1 MTASP
6 EPPPPPL
13 ASERLRHRFAP
24 HVRERGLRYHLQG
37 AVRIT
42 AADAAGI
49 TAAVQGTRRYM
60 VALGFDGDALEVSCT
75 CPAFGAGPC
84 KHIWATILSAER
96 SGLLDSRRT
105 GPLVDLA
112 ADPGLPPAS
121 EGYDDLGYG
130 PSYDAKGKSRAVL
143 GSLPRRESWRDRLDL
158 AARTVAPAI
167 APEPPGSQIVYVV
180 DVPATLAGG
189 VLAVEVAR
197 RRQSKA
203 GVWGAPGALRLS
215 PDAIPLLPEPAD
227 RELLALLVGAQDSPY
242 RFAGGNAAT
251 LYRLHNGLDQLLVPR
266 LCASGRCLL
275 RRDSDSPL
283 STLAWDPGEPWEFW
297 LEMRADDGHY
307 AVDGS
312 LRRGA
317 ERRPLGEPH
326 LIVDR
331 LVFFEGLAAPFDHAH
346 SMAIL
351 ADLRRRGVIKVPRP
365 QALPA
370 LERLLRRRDRP
381 RIALDPELRLE
392 ESQGVPSPHLIV
404 KASPNDWSDRLPC
417 TLSFDYAGTL
427 VPATDPAWCVPKMAE
442 RRLLIRDLALETAAA
457 ERLQLLGFRRT
468 PSSVRGPGPLQL
480 SPRHLARAVRTLLA
494 ESWHVEAEGKV
505 YRSAGAVRM
514 EVVSGIDWF
523 DLKGDV
529 KFAEASVPLPAVLAA
544 LRRGETTITLGDGT
558 VGMLPEEWLKRYGL
572 LASLGSPEQ
581 GAMRFRRS
589 QAALLDALLAAQPD
603 VVQDEGFT
611 QARQALRAFDGI
623 RPADQPK
630 GFVGQLREYQRQGL
644 GWLSFLE
651 RFGFGGCLAD
661 DMGLGKTIQV
671 LALFETRRGG
681 TQGKERRPSL
691 VVVPR
696 SLVFNWKDEA
706 ARFAPRLR
714 ILDHTGPGRAKDAKA
729 FAEVDLVLTTY
740 GTLRRDMLL
749 LKDVEFDYV
758 VLDEAQAVK
767 NMATVSAKAVRLLKA
782 RQRLALSGTPIENHL
797 GELWSLFEFLN
808 PGMLGRSGPFQNRA
822 GNGLDES
829 ERAVLGQA
837 LRPFILRR
845 TKGEVARDLPPKVEQ
860 TVHCELEA
868 PQRKLY
874 DELRDHY
881 RGSLISRIERDGIGR
896 SKIHVLEAL
905 LRLRQAAC
913 HPGLI
918 DPKRDRR
925 PLREARLSPAAPRR
939 GPRRRAQGA
948 RLLAVHELP
957 RDRAPEAR
965 RARVCLRVPRWP
977 DARPRRARAPFPGAD
992 RAGPLLDQP
1001 EGGWARPEPDRGRVR
1016 VPARSLVEPGGRGAG
1031 HRPHSPHRPEP
1042 TRLRLSP
1049 DREGHGGGEGAR
1061 APGEQ
1066 ARPRRRPARR
1076 RQEPDRRAAARRP
1089 RAAPL
1094 VTKREP
1100 RTAPLDRWFQRVFD
1114 DNAPSRLGT
1123 GWASGVVS
1131 VFLGSLALGAVLVL
1145 RFPSWLS
1152 TARFRALYP
1161 LPLLRAVIEGVIVLA
1176 FVAGVASLL
1185 LRRRKVLGLTGCA
1198 FSLAAAILGGGSV
1211 AVAAEVKSTA
1221 TLGLDWFLLNLL
1233 LLALLFVPLERLFPM
1248 RAGQST
1254 FRPEWTTDG
1263 VYFLVSHALVQAL
1276 SFFILLPATALGR
1289 VFHPAGLQAAIGSQP
1304 FLVQVLEIVLVADL
1318 AQYVVHRAF
1327 HQVPALWPF
1336 HAIHH
1341 SSRDLDWLAGSRL
1354 HLLDAV
1360 ATRALVLVPLSVLG
1374 FAESALAAYLGVR
1387 VLPCRLHSRE
1397 RPLPAESTRT
1407 GPRHSPV
1414 SPLAPRRGARSPRS
1428 QFRGPLAVARSAVRH
1443 GLFPRGGLA
1452 FGVRPRGRRRAPW
1465 LFAPARVPVHAAAAL
1480 EPDVGMR
1487 LDIEVT
1493 SRS

>member
-1 MTASP
+1 
-6 EPPPPPL
+6 
-13 ASERLRHRFAP
+13 
-24 HVRERGLRYHLQG
+24 LRYHLQG

-49 TAAVQGTRRYM
+49 AAAVQGTRRYM

-112 ADPGLPPAS
+112 ADSVLSPAVES
-121 EGYDDLGYG
+121 YDDLADE
-130 PSYDAKGKSRAVL
+130 PHQSFDSQARARA
-143 GSLPRRESWRDRLDL
+143 GIGAPARRESWRDRLDL
-158 AARTVAPAI
+158 ATRTVVPAI
-167 APEPPGSQIVYVV
+167 APEPSGSQIVYVV

-215 PDAIPLLPEPAD
+215 PAGIPLLPEPAD

-283 STLAWDPGEPWEFW
+283 STLAWDPGAPWEFW

-317 ERRPLGEPH
+317 EQRPLGEPH

-331 LVFFEGLAAPFDHAH
+331 LVFFEGLAARFDHAH

-351 ADLRRRGVIKVPRP
+351 ADLRRRGVIKVPRT

-381 RIALDPELRLE
+381 RLELDPELRLE
-392 ESQGVPSPHLIV
+392 ETQGVPSPHLVV
-404 KASPNDWSDRLPC
+404 KASQSDWNDRLPC
-417 TLSFDYAGTL
+417 VLSFDYAGAL
-427 VPATDPAWCVPKMAE
+427 VPATDPAWCVPRIAE
-442 RRLLIRDLALETAAA
+442 RRLLIRDLARETDAA
-457 ERLQLLGFRRT
+457 ERLQRLGFRRT
-468 PSSVRGPGPLQL
+468 PSTVRGPGQLQL

-494 ESWHVEAEGKV
+494 EGWHVEAEGKV

-544 LRRGETTITLGDGT
+544 LRRGETTVALGDGT

-572 LASLGSPEQ
+572 LAALGSPEH
-581 GAMRFRRS
+581 GVMRFRRS

-603 VVQDEGFT
+603 VIQDAGFT
-611 QARQALRAFDGI
+611 QAREALRAFDGI
-623 RPADQPK
+623 RPADQPR

-671 LALFETRRGG
+671 LALFEARRSAAL
-681 TQGKERRPSL
+681 GKDPRLSL

-706 ARFAPRLR
+706 ARFVPRLR
-714 ILDHTGPGRAKDAKA
+714 ILEHIGPGRAKDAKA

-808 PGMLGRSGPFQNRA
+808 PGMLGRSGPFQNSA
-822 GNGLDES
+822 GNGLDEA

-918 DPKRDRR
+918 DPKRTGDPCAKIDFLLPRLEEVR
-925 PLREARLSPAAPRR
+925 AEGHKALVFSQFTSFLAILRQRLDER
-939 GPRRRAQGA
+939 GFAYEYLDGRT
-948 RLLAVHELP
+948 
-957 RDRAPEAR
+957 RDRAERVRRFQEETGPGLFLISLKAGGLGLNLTAAEYVFLLDPWWNPAVEAQAIDR
-965 RARVCLRVPRWP
+965 THRIGQGRHVFAYRLIAKDTVEEKVLELQESKRGLA
-977 DARPRRARAPFPGAD
+977 DALLGAD
-992 RAGPLLDQP
+992 K
-1001 EGGWARPEPDRGRVR
+1001 
-1016 VPARSLVEPGGRGAG
+1016 SLI
-1031 HRPHSPHRPEP
+1031 
-1042 TRLRLSP
+1042 
-1049 DREGHGGGEGAR
+1049 GE
-1061 APGEQ
+1061 
-1066 ARPRRRPARR
+1066 
-1076 RQEPDRRAAARRP
+1076 
-1089 RAAPL
+1089 
-1094 VTKREP
+1094 
-1100 RTAPLDRWFQRVFD
+1100 
-1114 DNAPSRLGT
+1114 
-1123 GWASGVVS
+1123 
-1131 VFLGSLALGAVLVL
+1131 
-1145 RFPSWLS
+1145 
-1152 TARFRALYP
+1152 
-1161 LPLLRAVIEGVIVLA
+1161 
-1176 FVAGVASLL
+1176 
-1185 LRRRKVLGLTGCA
+1185 LRR
-1198 FSLAAAILGGGSV
+1198 
-1211 AVAAEVKSTA
+1211 E
-1221 TLGLDWFLLNLL
+1221 D
-1233 LLALLFVPLERLFPM
+1233 LERL
-1248 RAGQST
+1248 
-1254 FRPEWTTDG
+1254 
-1263 VYFLVSHALVQAL
+1263 L
-1276 SFFILLPATALGR
+1276 S
-1289 VFHPAGLQAAIGSQP
+1289 
-1304 FLVQVLEIVLVADL
+1304 
-1318 AQYVVHRAF
+1318 
-1327 HQVPALWPF
+1327 
-1336 HAIHH
+1336 
-1341 SSRDLDWLAGSRL
+1341 
-1354 HLLDAV
+1354 
-1360 ATRALVLVPLSVLG
+1360 
-1374 FAESALAAYLGVR
+1374 
-1387 VLPCRLHSRE
+1387 
-1397 RPLPAESTRT
+1397 
-1407 GPRHSPV
+1407 
-1414 SPLAPRRGARSPRS
+1414 
-1428 QFRGPLAVARSAVRH
+1428 
-1443 GLFPRGGLA
+1443 
-1452 FGVRPRGRRRAPW
+1452 
-1465 LFAPARVPVHAAAAL
+1465 
-1480 EPDVGMR
+1480 
-1487 LDIEVT
+1487 
-1493 SRS
+1493 